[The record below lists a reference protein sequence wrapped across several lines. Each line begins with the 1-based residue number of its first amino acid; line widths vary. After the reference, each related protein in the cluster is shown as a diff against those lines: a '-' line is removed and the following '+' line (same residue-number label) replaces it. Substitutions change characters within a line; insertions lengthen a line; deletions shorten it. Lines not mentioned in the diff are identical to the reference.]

1 MDYVI
6 GGHLLGG
13 FGLIAY
19 PAEYGNSGVM
29 TFIINHQG
37 QLFQKDL
44 GDKTQEVARSINTFD
59 PGEGWAKCEN
69 PQE

>member
-1 MDYVI
+1 MDYVV
-6 GGHLLGG
+6 GGHLLSG

-29 TFIINHQG
+29 TFMINHEG

-44 GDKTQEVARSINTFD
+44 GDKTHDVARSINTFD
-59 PGEGWAKCEN
+59 PGEGWAKCDK